1 MKNKELFYTIIYIIF
16 YVISNSIV
24 LNNYGQISIQSL
36 LVNTVITVTLVST
49 IISTKKTKYY
59 GLTKVNKP
67 KKYLY
72 FIPLLLLVL
81 INFIGGV
88 KINNT
93 PKEIILFILTMLEVG
108 FIEEILFRGFLFK
121 TIEKDDQKTAIIIT
135 SLTFGIGHI
144 VNLLNGAD
152 FIPTLMQILYSVS
165 VGYLF
170 VKILIKTKSLWPC
183 IITHSLL
190 NALSIFS
197 NQTTTV
203 FYISSIL
210 MLIISISYSF
220 YLNKK

>member
-1 MKNKELFYTIIYIIF
+1 M
-16 YVISNSIV
+16 
-24 LNNYGQISIQSL
+24 
-36 LVNTVITVTLVST
+36 
-49 IISTKKTKYY
+49 
-59 GLTKVNKP
+59 
-67 KKYLY
+67 
-72 FIPLLLLVL
+72 
-81 INFIGGV
+81 
-88 KINNT
+88 
-93 PKEIILFILTMLEVG
+93 LTMLEVG

-152 FIPTLMQILYSVS
+152 FIPTLIQIIYSVS

-190 NALSIFS
+190 NVLSIFS
-197 NQTTTV
+197 NQTTTI

-210 MLIISISYSF
+210 MLMISISYSF

>member
-59 GLTKVNKP
+59 GLIKVNKP

-72 FIPLLLLVL
+72 FIPLILLVL
-81 INFIGGV
+81 INFIGGI
-88 KINNT
+88 KIVNT
-93 PKEIILFILTMLEVG
+93 SKEIVLFMLTMLEVG

-152 FIPTLMQILYSVS
+152 FIPTLIQIIYSVS

-197 NQTTTV
+197 NQTTTI

-210 MLIISISYSF
+210 MLMISISYSF

>member
-36 LVNTVITVTLVST
+36 LVNTVITITLIST

-59 GLTKVNKP
+59 GLIKVNKP

-72 FIPLLLLVL
+72 FIPLILLVL
-81 INFIGGV
+81 INFIGGI
-88 KINNT
+88 KIVNT
-93 PKEIILFILTMLEVG
+93 PKEIVLFMLTMLEVG

-144 VNLLNGAD
+144 VNLLNGAN
-152 FIPTLMQILYSVS
+152 FIPTLIQIIYSVS

-190 NALSIFS
+190 NVLSIFS
-197 NQTTTV
+197 NQTTTI

-210 MLIISISYSF
+210 MLMISISYSF

>member
-36 LVNTVITVTLVST
+36 LVNTVITVTLIST
-49 IISTKKTKYY
+49 IISTKKKYY
-59 GLTKVNKP
+59 GLIKVNKP

-72 FIPLLLLVL
+72 FIPLILLVL
-81 INFIGGV
+81 INFIGGI
-88 KINNT
+88 KIVNT
-93 PKEIILFILTMLEVG
+93 PKEIVLFMLTMLEVG

-152 FIPTLMQILYSVS
+152 FIPTLIQIIYSVS

-190 NALSIFS
+190 NVLSIFS
-197 NQTTTV
+197 NQTTTI

-210 MLIISISYSF
+210 MLMISISYSF

>member
-1 MKNKELFYTIIYIIF
+1 M
-16 YVISNSIV
+16 
-24 LNNYGQISIQSL
+24 
-36 LVNTVITVTLVST
+36 
-49 IISTKKTKYY
+49 
-59 GLTKVNKP
+59 
-67 KKYLY
+67 
-72 FIPLLLLVL
+72 
-81 INFIGGV
+81 
-88 KINNT
+88 
-93 PKEIILFILTMLEVG
+93 LTMLEVG

-152 FIPTLMQILYSVS
+152 FIPTLIQIIYSVS

-197 NQTTTV
+197 NQTTTI

-210 MLIISISYSF
+210 MLMISISYSF

>member
-36 LVNTVITVTLVST
+36 LVNTVITVTLIST

-72 FIPLLLLVL
+72 FIPLILLVL
-81 INFIGGV
+81 INFIGGI
-88 KINNT
+88 KIVNT
-93 PKEIILFILTMLEVG
+93 PKEIVLFMLTMLEVG

-121 TIEKDDQKTAIIIT
+121 TIEKDDQKIAIIIT

-152 FIPTLMQILYSVS
+152 FTPTLIQIIYSVS

-197 NQTTTV
+197 NQTTTI
-203 FYISSIL
+203 FYILSIL
-210 MLIISISYSF
+210 ILIISISYSF

>member
-36 LVNTVITVTLVST
+36 LVNTVITVTLIST

-59 GLTKVNKP
+59 GLIKVNKP

-72 FIPLLLLVL
+72 FIPLILLVL
-81 INFIGGV
+81 INFIGGI
-88 KINNT
+88 KIVNT
-93 PKEIILFILTMLEVG
+93 PKEIVLFMLTMLEVG

-144 VNLLNGAD
+144 VNLLNGAN
-152 FIPTLMQILYSVS
+152 FIPTLIQIIYSVS

-190 NALSIFS
+190 NVLSIFS
-197 NQTTTV
+197 NQTTTI

-210 MLIISISYSF
+210 MLMISISYSF

>member
-24 LNNYGQISIQSL
+24 LNNYGQNSIQSL
-36 LVNTVITVTLVST
+36 LVNTVITITLVST

-59 GLTKVNKP
+59 GLVKVNKP
-67 KKYLY
+67 NKYLY
-72 FIPLLLLVL
+72 FVPLILLVL
-81 INFIGGV
+81 INFIGGI
-88 KINNT
+88 KIQNT
-93 PKEIILFILTMLEVG
+93 SKEIILFILTMLEVV
-108 FIEEILFRGFLFK
+108 FIEEILFRGYLFK
-121 TIEKDDQKTAIIIT
+121 ILEKDNQKTAIIIT

-152 FIPTLMQILYSVS
+152 FIPTLIQILYSIS
-165 VGYLF
+165 IGYLF

-197 NQTTTV
+197 NQTTII

-210 MLIISISYSF
+210 LLFISLSYSF

>member
-36 LVNTVITVTLVST
+36 LVNTVITITLVST
-49 IISTKKTKYY
+49 IISTKKTNYY
-59 GLTKVNKP
+59 GLVKVNKP
-67 KKYLY
+67 NKYLY
-72 FIPLLLLVL
+72 FVPLTLLVL
-81 INFIGGV
+81 INFIGGI
-88 KINNT
+88 KIQNT
-93 PKEIILFILTMLEVG
+93 PKEITLFILTMLEVG
-108 FIEEILFRGFLFK
+108 FIEEILFRGYLFK
-121 TIEKDDQKTAIIIT
+121 ILEKDNQKTAIIIT

-152 FIPTLMQILYSVS
+152 FIPTLIQILYSIS
-165 VGYLF
+165 IGYLF

-197 NQTTTV
+197 NQTTII

-210 MLIISISYSF
+210 LLFISLSYSF

>member
-36 LVNTVITVTLVST
+36 LVNTVITVTLIST

-59 GLTKVNKP
+59 GLIKVNKP

-72 FIPLLLLVL
+72 FIPLILLVL
-81 INFIGGV
+81 INFIGGI
-88 KINNT
+88 KIVNT
-93 PKEIILFILTMLEVG
+93 PKEIVLFILTMLEVG

-121 TIEKDDQKTAIIIT
+121 TIEKDDQKTAIVIT

-144 VNLLNGAD
+144 VNLLNGAN
-152 FIPTLMQILYSVS
+152 FIPTLVQIIYSVS
-165 VGYLF
+165 FGYLF

-197 NQTTTV
+197 NQTTTI

-210 MLIISISYSF
+210 MLMISISYSF

>member
-36 LVNTVITVTLVST
+36 LVNTVITITLVST
-49 IISTKKTKYY
+49 IVSTKKTKYY
-59 GLTKVNKP
+59 GLVKVNKAN
-67 KKYLY
+67 KYLY
-72 FIPLLLLVL
+72 FVPLILLVL
-81 INFIGGV
+81 INFIGGI
-88 KINNT
+88 KIQNT
-93 PKEIILFILTMLEVG
+93 AKEIILFILTMLEVG
-108 FIEEILFRGFLFK
+108 FIEEILFRGYLFK
-121 TIEKDDQKTAIIIT
+121 ILEKDNQKTAIIIT

-144 VNLLNGAD
+144 VNLLNGAN
-152 FIPTLMQILYSVS
+152 FIPTLIQILYSIS
-165 VGYLF
+165 IGYLF

-197 NQTTTV
+197 NQTTII
-203 FYISSIL
+203 FYNSSIL
-210 MLIISISYSF
+210 LLFISLSYSF

>member
-36 LVNTVITVTLVST
+36 LVNTVITVTLIST

-72 FIPLLLLVL
+72 FIPLILLVL
-81 INFIGGV
+81 INFIGGI
-88 KINNT
+88 KIVNT
-93 PKEIILFILTMLEVG
+93 PKEIVLFMLTMLEVG

-144 VNLLNGAD
+144 VNLLNGAN
-152 FIPTLMQILYSVS
+152 FIPTLIQIIYSVS

-190 NALSIFS
+190 NVLSIFS
-197 NQTTTV
+197 NQTTTI

-210 MLIISISYSF
+210 MLMISISYSF